1 MNSMKTDKELL
12 RQIKALNALV
22 EAERRDATLVIRD
35 WNLFSKK
42 NEEIDQM
49 YLEELKKIF
58 KEIKK

>member
-1 MNSMKTDKELL
+1 MKTDKELL